1 MTTCF
6 FTASGN
12 CLYVARRIG
21 GTLLS
26 IPQLM
31 RQEAIEIADDTVGI
45 VCPVYAVEMPMM
57 VHEFLLKAKI
67 KIAKLRPIIYDEEEG
82 IYLGIG
88 DKVADA
94 FRAGIEVKKSLNRGE
109 SNE

>member
-1 MTTCF
+1 MTVCY

-31 RQEAIEIADDTVGI
+31 KHNSIEIEDEAVGI
-45 VCPVYAVEMPMM
+45 VCPVYKAILSMMTAYAAVFVQRFVLQTISP
-57 VHEFLLKAKI
+57 LLTK
-67 KIAKLRPIIYDEEEG
+67 
-82 IYLGIG
+82 
-88 DKVADA
+88 
-94 FRAGIEVKKSLNRGE
+94 
-109 SNE
+109 

>member
-1 MTTCF
+1 MTVCY

-31 RQEAIEIADDTVGI
+31 RQESIDIEDDAVGV
-45 VCPVYAVEMPMM
+45 VCPCYNGLTPAQ
-57 VHEFLLKAKI
+57 HRSQAI
-67 KIAKLRPIIYDEEEG
+67 
-82 IYLGIG
+82 
-88 DKVADA
+88 VAA
-94 FRAGIEVKKSLNRGE
+94 
-109 SNE
+109 